1 MIEFLARAV
10 SSFFSFTY
18 YYPLFM
24 AYLWMTGASIY
35 FVRWEKPFGEDVTQP
50 PKLAEWPGVSIIV
63 PCHNESANI
72 AETIQWLCLQ
82 QYDDYEIIVI
92 NDGSTDDTGT
102 ILDELAQKNERLR
115 VIHLLANQGKARGL
129 TLGALIARHEYL
141 ICIDGDVILDPWA
154 TRWMVWH
161 LQSSP
166 RVGAVTGNPRIR
178 NRSTLL
184 GKIQVGEFS
193 SIIGLIKRAQRI
205 YGRVFTISGAV
216 AAFRRA
222 ALQEVGF
229 WDMDMVT
236 EDIDISW
243 KLQLNF
249 WDVRYEPHA
258 LCWLLMPETFKG
270 LWKQRLRWAQ
280 GGAEVFLKNFFRLW
294 DWKRRR
300 MFMVFVEYFTS
311 VLWAYSMIVITLLW
325 AVGKFY
331 SLPPMLTIKSL
342 LPGWT
347 GLLLGITCL
356 IQFAVSMTIDAKY
369 DKQFGKIYFWIIWYP
384 VAFWLI
390 NIFTIAV
397 GLPKA
402 ILKPR
407 GTRALWKSPDRGIRE
422 KRISKTL
429 LKRKNDKNRVPGQE
443 DGH

>member
-1 MIEFLARAV
+1 MIEFLANAV

-24 AYLWMTGASIY
+24 AYLWMTGAIIY

-50 PKLAEWPGVSIIV
+50 PKLEKWPGVSIIV

-82 QYDDYEIIVI
+82 QYDNYEIIVI
-92 NDGSTDDTGT
+92 NDGSTDDTGN
-102 ILDELAQKNERLR
+102 ILDGLAQQHKRLR

-129 TLGALIARHEYL
+129 TLGALVARHEYL
-141 ICIDGDVILDPWA
+141 VCIDGDVVLDPWA

-205 YGRVFTISGAV
+205 YGRVFTVSGAV

-249 WDVRYEPHA
+249 WDIRYEPHA

-280 GGAEVFLKNFFRLW
+280 GGAEVFLKNFCRLW

-300 MFMVFVEYFTS
+300 MFMVFMEYFTS
-311 VLWAYSMIVITLLW
+311 VLWAYSMIAVTLLW

-356 IQFAVSMTIDAKY
+356 IQFAVSMIIDAKY
-369 DKQFGKIYFWIIWYP
+369 DRRFGKIYFWIIWYP

-402 ILKPR
+402 VTKPK
-407 GTRALWKSPDRGIRE
+407 GQRALWKSPDRGIRKKDQKSLE
-422 KRISKTL
+422 KK
-429 LKRKNDKNRVPGQE
+429 K
-443 DGH
+443 

>member
-1 MIEFLARAV
+1 MIDHLSRAV
-10 SSFFSFTY
+10 AAFFSFTY

-24 AYLWMTGASIY
+24 AYLWMTGALIY
-35 FVRWEKPFGEDVTQP
+35 FFRWEKPFGEDITQP
-50 PKLAEWPGVSIIV
+50 PVLPQWPGVSIIV
-63 PCHNESANI
+63 PCHNESENI
-72 AETIQWLCLQ
+72 TETITYLCLQ
-82 QYDDYEIIVI
+82 QYDDYEIIAI
-92 NDGSTDDTGT
+92 NDGSTDDTGK
-102 ILDELAQKNERLR
+102 ILDKLARQYERLR

-129 TLGALIARHEYL
+129 TLGALAARHEYL

-154 TRWMVWH
+154 ARWMVWH

-184 GKIQVGEFS
+184 GKVQVGEFS

-205 YGRVFTISGAV
+205 YGRVFTVSGAV

-280 GGAEVFLKNFFRLW
+280 GGAEVFIKNFKKIW

-311 VLWAYSMIVITLLW
+311 VVWAYSMIVITLLW
-325 AVGKFY
+325 AIGKVY
-331 SLPPMLTIKSL
+331 TLPPMLTIESL

-356 IQFAVSMTIDAKY
+356 IQFAVSMIIDSKY

-402 ILKPR
+402 ILKPK
-407 GTRALWKSPDRGIRE
+407 GKRALWKSPDRGIG
-422 KRISKTL
+422 
-429 LKRKNDKNRVPGQE
+429 RKK
-443 DGH
+443 